1 MKFRVALSSDR
12 RSLTVRGVPAVIL
25 LLGIL
30 VLPYLLAGS
39 LEPEEAERRI
49 REYLLREVTRQQM
62 AELESGGTRVP
73 DRETALRWEEQI
85 NRVNELEFDAVE
97 VKRAVLVPPLR
108 RRTNFVAK
116 AVFRDENRR
125 VQTRYFW
132 FNGTSSSSVGESSE
146 PEWYLPI

>member
-1 MKFRVALSSDR
+1 MKFRVALSSGH
-12 RSLTVRGVPAVIL
+12 RSITVRGVPAVIL

-49 REYLLREVTRQQM
+49 REYLLREVTWQQM
-62 AELESGGTRVP
+62 AELESGGASVP
-73 DRETALRWEEQI
+73 DRETALRWEEQV
-85 NRVNELEFDAVE
+85 NRVNDLEFVSVE
-97 VKRAVLVPPLR
+97 VKRAILVPPLR
-108 RRTNFVAK
+108 RRTSFVAK

-132 FNGTSSSSVGESSE
+132 FNGTSSSSVREGSKL
-146 PEWYLPI
+146 EWYLPI